1 MQAIVKTEDPEIDE
15 EYQEEQVESSE
26 SDDVW
31 EMPVSRKRNRR
42 PPERPPVAASRQ
54 SKRCPKKNFR
64 YSPGGYID

>member
-1 MQAIVKTEDPEIDE
+1 MQVVVKNEDPEIDE

-42 PPERPPVAASRQ
+42 PPERSPVIASRQ
-54 SKRCPKKNFR
+54 SKRSHKKNIR
-64 YSPGGYID
+64 YSPGG